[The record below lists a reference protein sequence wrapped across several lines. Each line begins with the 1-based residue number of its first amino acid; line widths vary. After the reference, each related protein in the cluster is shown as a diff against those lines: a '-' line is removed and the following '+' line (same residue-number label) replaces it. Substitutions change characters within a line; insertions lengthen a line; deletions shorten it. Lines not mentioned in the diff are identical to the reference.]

1 MLPPLGTEDE
11 DVARERDR
19 VKNGRTVGD
28 ILVLTDLS
36 KVQNR
41 TEYYTRSC
49 IKCCL
54 TYSIVKYG
62 LIVSLQVY
70 KAGRKPA
77 VNRLCLGIPRGEV
90 SRVPYPRTLLETFI
104 LAPCFSVVIV

>member
-19 VKNGRTVGD
+19 VKNGRALGD
-28 ILVLTDLS
+28 ILILTDLS
-36 KVQNR
+36 KVQNH
-41 TEYYTRSC
+41 TNSC
-49 IKCCL
+49 IRCCL
-54 TYSIVKYG
+54 VYSRVKYG
-62 LIVSLQVY
+62 LFVSLQVY

-90 SRVPYPRTLLETFI
+90 SRVSYTRTLLETFK
-104 LAPCFSVVIV
+104 LAPCFSVVMV